1 MRVQSAPWT
10 VPTIAGELS
19 NIQQKAREVVMN
31 TIDAFFFL
39 TREEGKISAQPFT
52 HLPNTF
58 ENSSNGYYRSEEK
71 RGSLLTKEERKS

>member
-31 TIDAFFFL
+31 TIDAFFL
-39 TREEGKISAQPFT
+39 NSRGGKNFGAALHPFT
-52 HLPNTF
+52 Q
-58 ENSSNGYYRSEEK
+58 YV
-71 RGSLLTKEERKS
+71 